1 MTGPRRRTVS
11 VDYTPD
17 GLSPGLQDS
26 VVEYDPNSSHKPM
39 GLAGLLGEPEDS
51 DEDEEAETKK

>member
-1 MTGPRRRTVS
+1 MAPVRKLRSES

-17 GLSPGLQDS
+17 GLSPGLEDS
-26 VVEYDPNSSHKPM
+26 VKAYDPEGEHRPM

-51 DEDEEAETKK
+51 DEEDNVKK